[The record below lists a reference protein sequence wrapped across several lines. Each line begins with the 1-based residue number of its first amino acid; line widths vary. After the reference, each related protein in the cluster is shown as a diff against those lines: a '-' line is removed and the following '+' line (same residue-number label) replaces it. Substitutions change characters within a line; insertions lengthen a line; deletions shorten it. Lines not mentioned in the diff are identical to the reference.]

1 MERKI
6 YLLNFI
12 LIILLTFAACGKSEN
27 SNQNNDPD
35 AKPIADSIDEYLD
48 LNAIYPRYNQNI
60 TVGDEDIWMYSY
72 NVYSDKLTW
81 ADYENIAKLQYD
93 QSEVKNV
100 GEKEF
105 HKFEGKFSFI
115 FFDGDTDTVLDK
127 FMAQEGKRMSVSDDN
142 VYLEADQKYEKTY
155 INGTESK
162 LAPGDKD

>member
-1 MERKI
+1 MKRKI

-81 ADYENIAKLQYD
+81 AY
-93 QSEVKNV
+93 
-100 GEKEF
+100 
-105 HKFEGKFSFI
+105 
-115 FFDGDTDTVLDK
+115 
-127 FMAQEGKRMSVSDDN
+127 
-142 VYLEADQKYEKTY
+142 Y
-155 INGTESK
+155 IS
-162 LAPGDKD
+162 